1 MSLVRKHFP
10 EYSLP
15 VDSDIPW
22 LLMRHH
28 RYTDE
33 VTFEMEN
40 DFVMQFC
47 NERGVEL
54 VRINQVG
61 HGYHYGVT
69 NIPPIP

>member
-1 MSLVRKHFP
+1 
-10 EYSLP
+10 
-15 VDSDIPW
+15 
-22 LLMRHH
+22 
-28 RYTDE
+28 

-69 NIPPIP
+69 NIPPLP